1 IISLTQLS
9 SAAGARVPPNAV
21 VGGGPHS
28 SEWGKRHGTAPRE
41 GHNIGSRLPE
51 ATKRAYR
58 RARNRAAR
66 SLEGGTFYRGQWH
79 TSVSLNAL
87 AHVDPSPLLKHSR
100 RRIPG
105 CTRHPTI
112 RVFSWN
118 TGGLSGPAFQ
128 ELVAWLD
135 SEATF
140 DAVILQETHWQSN
153 SDFRSGKWLCTHSS
167 GYDSNLAV
175 DRYGG
180 ILIMLRQDVFSDP
193 SINEIYPGRLL
204 HARALHKKSQLNVD
218 IIGLYQ
224 HVHRPNLTPD
234 LNQKYR
240 ADIWGKLSALVN
252 HLPQRNPLV
261 LGGDFNSQLAACRPH
276 VGASHL
282 TEGQKGDKQLHR
294 LLETCDLCV
303 LNSWHANPGHTY
315 ESSSSRTRIDY
326 VVTKLADAKGQA
338 RYAKPNHLFPV
349 KAYSLAGHWPVEAII
364 PVVPFCRR
372 PPEGQPTPAAFAK
385 DDLLIALHSNSAAAQ
400 ALQCDVGDRLATL
413 AGSSHDLLLV
423 RNNINQILLDAAVQH
438 FPPRSVQDNR
448 ISAQGVFRASAKH
461 TWQLYRVLKAPRIT
475 VPHSVFLKWRE
486 ACAFAKA
493 SKLLREQSRQ
503 LKRQSLLDKLA
514 EAESAAAKGDQRVLH
529 KIVRSLAP
537 RSCKIISRLRDPQG
551 QPLGK
556 EASLQAM
563 LAYAKD
569 TFCTIPD
576 VDSIM
581 VLQKDWP
588 HTHQEVQVELQKLG
602 FFKAVPQGVAPAAL
616 WKCCA
621 GTIAPVLNEAFQQ
634 HFKAGSS
641 ECLQD
646 KLHDAFIT
654 LIPKPTKPPTAVEN
668 MRPIGLQCPSAKV
681 IAGVLRQNL
690 LDVLLPLVKDLPQYA
705 YARQRGT
712 FDAILR
718 VHMHFEEARV
728 LLRTNCVDRFQQY
741 EGNRKLACIGALS
754 LSLDLSK
761 AYDLTSRPI
770 VYGTL
775 AEHGVDPD
783 TIQIIQQLHLD
794 AQYVFRAGDSTKGQ
808 TTTNGL
814 KQGCCIAPFLWSFY
828 TVALMHALRN
838 KLGPHWLQQTL
849 VLFADDHW
857 CHWLIRNRQDWQ
869 NALAQLVVVLET
881 LVSFKMSINYRKTA
895 ILLRLEGKEA
905 KAIMYEHTRLKNGV
919 RHLVITVCGREE
931 LIPIKDEH
939 EYLGTKVTYHHRLD
953 RNLRHRLQA
962 GQAKYQAIR
971 KPLNGHHHLS
981 TRHRERLWRACV
993 STSMLYSLPAVGV
1006 TGHGLD
1012 KLTKACTRHLRA
1024 IQRQPA
1030 HLTHLPNTAI
1040 WQQAAMD
1047 MPGRMLLKALTSFR
1061 ENLQRKA
1068 VMSPDITTQPGILDH
1083 LCHLE
1088 AQLQHQVQQQEQ
1100 HDANVSDSE
1109 VPQIPCPECDAFFLT
1124 ENAMRIHCQVSHGIL
1139 PPRAACEPTKFVPR
1153 LHACGGLPRCQLCL
1167 RSFYRWQNLK
1177 QHIES
1182 GACTKLGGE
1191 SQSKCP
1197 DSCRDSQ
1204 VTDLGLPTASEPT
1217 DADHGIK
1224 QNVPLVD
1231 RQLFRSKQHDWES
1244 LLRDSALRVEL
1255 RSLLEATEVNP
1266 EASIFAFCDPSLL
1279 AKAKQET
1286 KQEVELDPEGLP
1298 NLEEANQPPKRPRP
1312 EPNPLFVPNGNTQLQ
1327 RRGQHPFA
1335 ARGQRGPKH
1344 HQSQPLLNAMDPNL
1358 RAIIKLMLQHED
1370 MLAAQRVDKVFI
1382 LFVRQ
1387 DYASIIPNLHSI
1399 SQQFHQKTQDSS
1411 GDPQITSPLR
1421 TLLMACLI
1429 RENLARIQKMVS
1441 TSEGQGKLQAAGWMN
1456 DKGDWTFLKFCHKTR
1471 KLVQDT
1477 SRTCMSHQ
1485 EIVRQYTFLLENM
1498 KGEIV
1503 QQFNSTQSLKV
1514 LEAQTGPKPQA
1525 TFILQISLRGER
1537 ANEMHETMCTLL
1549 GSATWQLVG
1558 VSLKRG
1564 TLKRSPLAEQL
1575 AQLVYG
1581 R

>member
-1 IISLTQLS
+1 
-9 SAAGARVPPNAV
+9 
-21 VGGGPHS
+21 
-28 SEWGKRHGTAPRE
+28 
-41 GHNIGSRLPE
+41 
-51 ATKRAYR
+51 
-58 RARNRAAR
+58 
-66 SLEGGTFYRGQWH
+66 
-79 TSVSLNAL
+79 
-87 AHVDPSPLLKHSR
+87 
-100 RRIPG
+100 
-105 CTRHPTI
+105 
-112 RVFSWN
+112 
-118 TGGLSGPAFQ
+118 
-128 ELVAWLD
+128 
-135 SEATF
+135 
-140 DAVILQETHWQSN
+140 
-153 SDFRSGKWLCTHSS
+153 
-167 GYDSNLAV
+167 
-175 DRYGG
+175 
-180 ILIMLRQDVFSDP
+180 MLRQDVFHDP

-240 ADIWGKLSALVN
+240 A
-252 HLPQRNPLV
+252 
-261 LGGDFNSQLAACRPH
+261 
-276 VGASHL
+276 
-282 TEGQKGDKQLHR
+282 
-294 LLETCDLCV
+294 
-303 LNSWHANPGHTY
+303 
-315 ESSSSRTRIDY
+315 
-326 VVTKLADAKGQA
+326 
-338 RYAKPNHLFPV
+338 
-349 KAYSLAGHWPVEAII
+349 
-364 PVVPFCRR
+364 
-372 PPEGQPTPAAFAK
+372 
-385 DDLLIALHSNSAAAQ
+385 
-400 ALQCDVGDRLATL
+400 LQCEVGDRLATL

-438 FPPRSVQDNR
+438 FPPRSVPDNR

-486 ACAFAKA
+486 ACAFVKA

-503 LKRQSLLDKLA
+503 LKRKSLLDKLA

-537 RSCKIISRLRDPQG
+537 GSCKIISRLRDPQG
-551 QPLGK
+551 QLLGK

-569 TFCTIPD
+569 TFCSMPD

-588 HTHQEVQVELQKLG
+588 HTHQEVQAELQKLG
-602 FFKAVPQGVAPAAL
+602 A
-616 WKCCA
+616 
-621 GTIAPVLNEAFQQ
+621 IAPVLNEAFQQ
-634 HFKAGSS
+634 HFK
-641 ECLQD
+641 
-646 KLHDAFIT
+646 
-654 LIPKPTKPPTAVEN
+654 
-668 MRPIGLQCPSAKV
+668 
-681 IAGVLRQNL
+681 
-690 LDVLLPLVKDLPQYA
+690 
-705 YARQRGT
+705 
-712 FDAILR
+712 
-718 VHMHFEEARV
+718 EARI

-741 EGNRKLACIGALS
+741 EGKRKLACIGALS

-838 KLGPHWLQQTL
+838 KWLQRTL

-857 CHWLIRNRQDWQ
+857 CHWLIRCRQDWQ
-869 NALAQLVVVLET
+869 DAIAQLVVVLET

-895 ILLRLEGKEA
+895 ILVRLEGKQA
-905 KAIMYEHTRLKNGV
+905 KAIMYEYTRLKNGV
-919 RHLVITVCGREE
+919 RHLVVTVRGREE
-931 LIPIKDEH
+931 LIPIKEEH

-953 RNLRHRLQA
+953 RNLSHRMQA

-981 TRHRERLWRACV
+981 MRHRERLWRACV
-993 STSMLYSLPAVGV
+993 STSMFYSLSAVGV
-1006 TGHGLD
+1006 TQHGLD

-1030 HLTHLPNTAI
+1030 HLTHTPNTAI
-1040 WQQAAMD
+1040 WQQAKMD
-1047 MPGRMLLKALTSFR
+1047 MPGRTLLNALINFR
-1061 ENLQRKA
+1061 AGLQKKA
-1068 VMSPDITTQPGILDH
+1068 VMSPDITTQQNILDH
-1083 LCHLE
+1083 LCSLE

-1100 HDANVSDSE
+1100 HDANVSDSD
-1109 VPQIPCPECDAFFLT
+1109 VPQIPRPECDAFFLT

-1204 VTDLGLPTASEPT
+1204 VTDLCLPTASEPT

-1231 RQLFRSKQHDWES
+1231 RQFFRSKQHDWES

-1286 KQEVELDPEGLP
+1286 KQEVELDPEGSP

-1312 EPNPLFVPNGNTQLQ
+1312 AEGN
-1327 RRGQHPFA
+1327 
-1335 ARGQRGPKH
+1335 
-1344 HQSQPLLNAMDPNL
+1344 
-1358 RAIIKLMLQHED
+1358 ED
-1370 MLAAQRVDKVFI
+1370 TLAAQRVDKVFI
-1382 LFVRQ
+1382 VFVRQ

-1399 SQQFHQKTQDSS
+1399 SQQFHQKTQDGS
-1411 GDPQITSPLR
+1411 GDPQITSPL
-1421 TLLMACLI
+1421 
-1429 RENLARIQKMVS
+1429 RIQKMVS

-1456 DKGDWTFLKFCHKTR
+1456 DQGEWTFLKFCHNTR

-1549 GSATWQLVG
+1549 GSAAWQLVG